1 MTIHDWIKW
10 AFAAADEPHRFA
22 SHILARQASR
32 DLGVE
37 ITTADLEAAMAQA
50 GYTVHHRNQYGA
62 AYYLAADTKSKK
74 LYDFRRFVLVEGID
88 HPLNTPDPC
97 AAFNALPAE
106 DQAAMLEW
114 IKTSLVPIRRAL
126 LVSELR
132 FPCQVVSGLAITNE
146 HMRGAL
152 LTAGIET
159 AGPRFRCC
167 LSDNALHEF
176 RRVRRTQLQEKQ
188 P

>member
-1 MTIHDWIKW
+1 MIW
-10 AFAAADEPHRFA
+10 ESR
-22 SHILARQASR
+22 SRQPTLRRRWPKPATPFTT
-32 DLGVE
+32 E
-37 ITTADLEAAMAQA
+37 ISTA
-50 GYTVHHRNQYGA
+50 T

-114 IKTSLVPIRRAL
+114 IKTSLVPIRRAR

-146 HMRGAL
+146 HMRGAIDGGNRDSRTPLPL
-152 LTAGIET
+152 LPE
-159 AGPRFRCC
+159 
-167 LSDNALHEF
+167 
-176 RRVRRTQLQEKQ
+176 
-188 P
+188 